1 MDTHRCVHVSA
12 LLGGLACP
20 GDLMLGA
27 GASAAAPSSHT
38 RYHFCISTPCFSFLT
53 VPMPHAFWLGPRVAV
68 GAFPPPL
75 RCTSESGVCTLET
88 PVCQYT
94 AAACLSQMH
103 VRFLL
108 SRLALQVYVSCICAL
123 AATDCGA
130 TDATARNRTRISSH
144 AHGGTSITMM
154 CVGIML
160 VCASQACGVMRW
172 STGVF
177 CARRCAV
184 GYMGRAS
191 VPVLSS
197 GHITQ
202 ATPDLFSTLTLSWV
216 EPS

>member
-1 MDTHRCVHVSA
+1 MAFERESFQVKCIFFVSQPRRGSHVSDIR
-12 LLGGLACP
+12 LISRDLPVLGGECP
-20 GDLMLGA
+20 N
-27 GASAAAPSSHT
+27 ASAI
-38 RYHFCISTPCFSFLT
+38 YTPALK
-53 VPMPHAFWLGPRVAV
+53 
-68 GAFPPPL
+68 
-75 RCTSESGVCTLET
+75 
-88 PVCQYT
+88 
-94 AAACLSQMH
+94 LSN
-103 VRFLL
+103 
-108 SRLALQVYVSCICAL
+108 SP
-123 AATDCGA
+123 AATDC
-130 TDATARNRTRISSH
+130 DATARNRARRSSH
-144 AHGGTSITMM
+144 AHGGTSMTGM
-154 CVGIML
+154 CVGTML